1 MLLKVAS
8 FYSKNDGLEGNPP
21 GKVGKRRGE
30 PCLEGE
36 GWRLF
41 FLEKY
46 FRARELTR
54 AIPSVVL
61 ECAFGPSQSL
71 IFCEIFVK
79 TVYFCDF
86 IASISITK
94 FTLQIL
100 FCFHKK
106 SKFQT

>member
-1 MLLKVAS
+1 MMVWR
-8 FYSKNDGLEGNPP
+8 GNPP
-21 GKVGKRRGE
+21 ERWAR
-30 PCLEGE
+30 EGVSRVWK
-36 GWRLF
+36 GGGRLF

-71 IFCEIFVK
+71 NVCEIIVK

-106 SKFQT
+106 YLNLKT